1 MREASLAETTRVATS
16 PGGRG
21 TSGEDRT
28 LTENRVLNR
37 LIELVFSGS
46 EPDAMLAAIPEL
58 ILAAVRADACFVH
71 LVDADGEHLTLR
83 GASGPY
89 RAMVGRLTL
98 ALGQGVAGWV
108 AQHRSPVVIV
118 DDKWSD
124 PRYHYVPELGGDRYT
139 SMASVPLISPSGR
152 LIGAVNI
159 HTEARREFTRKD
171 VAFLEHVASL
181 VAAALEHATLLGEL
195 ASKEAVLQGMIERSV
210 QAQEEERRRVATE
223 IHDGVT
229 QHLISIWYR
238 LNACENLL
246 GSDVGGAREELAAAK
261 ELIDE
266 ALDEARNA
274 IYDLRP
280 SMLDDLGLAP
290 ALQALAS
297 RTLAEDQEPRVVV
310 GDLGAVPPHVE
321 TALYRIAQEAFN
333 NIRKHAGPCRVN
345 FSLERGGDG
354 SLRMVVS
361 DDGAGFDVGAYR
373 RGRPETSFGLTGIA
387 ERASL
392 IGGSLSFDS
401 VPGQGTTLEV
411 AIPGGGLG

>member
-1 MREASLAETTRVATS
+1 MAKTTHVTTS
-16 PGGRG
+16 SDDPGMTG
-21 TSGEDRT
+21 DART
-28 LTENRVLNR
+28 RTENQVLRR

-46 EPDAMLAAIPEL
+46 ETDAMLSTIPEL
-58 ILAAVRADACFVH
+58 ILEAVHADACFVH
-71 LVDADGEHLTLR
+71 LVDPDGEHLVLR
-83 GASGPY
+83 GASEPY
-89 RAMVGRLTL
+89 RSMIGRLTL
-98 ALGQGVAGWV
+98 ELGQGIAGWV

-159 HTEARREFTRKD
+159 HTEKRREFGDED

-181 VAAALEHATLLGEL
+181 VAAALDHAALLGEL
-195 ASKEAVLQGMIERSV
+195 AAKEAELQGMIERSV

-238 LNACENLL
+238 MNACENLIGL
-246 GSDVGGAREELAAAK
+246 DPGGARQELAAAK
-261 ELIDE
+261 ELIDA

-297 RTLAEDQEPRVVV
+297 RVLAEDQQTHVVV
-310 GDLGAVPPHVE
+310 GELGSVPAHLE

-333 NIRKHAGPCRVN
+333 NIRKHAGPCRVD
-345 FSLERGGDG
+345 LTLDRAADG

-361 DDGAGFDVGAYR
+361 DDGAGFDAEGYR
-373 RGRPETSFGLTGIA
+373 KARPETSFGLTGMS
-387 ERASL
+387 ERAGL
-392 IGGSLSFDS
+392 VGGRLRFDS
-401 VPGQGTTLEV
+401 TPGKGTTVELT
-411 AIPGGGLG
+411 IPGGGLG